1 MLFRKKLFLSD
12 VIIRVLFFLY
22 SLIII
27 LPMIWILYT
36 SFKTPREFLHAPWAL
51 PERLV
56 WENYYNAWFSANIG
70 NYFLNSV
77 IVTSGMVVLTLL
89 LASMASYTVSRY
101 KFIGSSAAATYFMA
115 GLLVPKVFVTVPLF
129 QLLLSMNLLNTHIG
143 LILAYTGMAL
153 PFSVFVLIGFFQ
165 NLPKD
170 LESAAMVDGASH
182 YRIFFSIMLPLARP
196 GLVTVSI
203 FNFLWYWNEYPTA
216 LTVLQR
222 ESLKTLP
229 LGLVILTETQERAA
243 EWGQLFAGII
253 IVMIPVVV
261 IYILFQR
268 MLISGLNTGAVKE

>member
-1 MLFRKKLFLSD
+1 MSLRKNYTSD
-12 VIIRVLFFLY
+12 VVIRILFFLY
-22 SLIII
+22 SLVI
-27 LPMIWILYT
+27 LFPMIWILYT
-36 SFKTPREFLHAPWAL
+36 SFKTSREFLYAPWSL
-51 PERLV
+51 PENLV
-56 WENYYNAWFSANIG
+56 WQNYTEAWYTANIG
-70 NYFLNSV
+70 TYFLNSV
-77 IVTSGMVVLTLL
+77 IVTSAMVVLTVL
-89 LASMASYTVSRY
+89 LASMISYVVSRFT
-101 KFIGSSAAATYFMA
+101 FIGNKALAAFFMA

-129 QLLLSMNLLNTHIG
+129 RMLLGMNLLNTRIG
-143 LILAYTGMAL
+143 LILAYTAMAL

>member
-1 MLFRKKLFLSD
+1 MFISD
-12 VIIRVLFFLY
+12 VIVRCSFFLY
-22 SLIII
+22 SLVII
-27 LPMIWILYT
+27 LPMVWILYT

-51 PERLV
+51 PGRLV
-56 WENYYNAWFSANIG
+56 WENYYHAWYTANIG
-70 NYFLNSV
+70 TFFLNSV
-77 IVTSGMVVLTLL
+77 IVTSGMVVLTVL
-89 LASMASYTVSRY
+89 LASMASYVVSRFEFFG
-101 KFIGSSAAATYFMA
+101 KSVLANFFMA

-129 QLLLSMNLLNTHIG
+129 QLLLSLNLLNTHVG

-165 NLPKD
+165 TLPKE

-182 YRIFFSIMLPLARP
+182 VRTFWSIMLPLARP

-261 IYILFQR
+261 IYIMFQR